1 MFESLNDKLG
11 SIFDALRGQGKLNE
25 DHVND
30 AMREIRVALL
40 EADVALPVVKAFIET
55 IKERAIGQAVIKSVS
70 PAQQVVKIVNDG
82 LIELLGSTQA
92 ELNFGKSPSVFLMAG
107 LQGSGKTTSAAKL
120 AHFLKTKQR
129 KKILLASL
137 DIYRP
142 AAQEQLAILGQQ
154 INVDTLDIVAGEK
167 PLDITKR
174 ALEKGR
180 MGFYDVVILD
190 SAGRLSIDDALMQEL
205 SSVRD
210 LAKPIETL
218 LVADAMTGQDAVNT
232 AAIFNE
238 RIGVTGII
246 LTRIDGDAR
255 GGAAV
260 AMRAVTGCPIKF
272 LGVGEKWDALE
283 IFHPDRIVGRILGM
297 GDVVSLVEKAT
308 ETIDKAQA
316 EKMAKKLQ
324 KGKFDFEDLLAQ
336 MQQMQNMGGMGAI
349 MKMLPG
355 LGKVAKQMEGA
366 IDENVFK
373 RQQALILSMTPKE
386 RRNPDLLNAS
396 RRRRIA
402 MGAGL
407 NVHELNKLVKQQQQM
422 ETMMKRIKKMGMG
435 GMMNMAKGLMGEKDI
450 ALMEADMA
458 GHAPLE
464 FGAGG
469 KGVDLNP
476 DVLKEMSQKMQLGG
490 LSGGLP
496 PALQNL
502 GRSGLPNS
510 LLNNNSFGSFN
521 TKKKK

>member
-1 MFESLNDKLG
+1 
-11 SIFDALRGQGKLNE
+11 
-25 DHVND
+25 
-30 AMREIRVALL
+30 
-40 EADVALPVVKAFIET
+40 
-55 IKERAIGQAVIKSVS
+55 
-70 PAQQVVKIVNDG
+70 
-82 LIELLGSTQA
+82 
-92 ELNFGKSPSVFLMAG
+92 
-107 LQGSGKTTSAAKL
+107 
-120 AHFLKTKQR
+120 
-129 KKILLASL
+129 
-137 DIYRP
+137 
-142 AAQEQLAILGQQ
+142 
-154 INVDTLDIVAGEK
+154 
-167 PLDITKR
+167 
-174 ALEKGR
+174 
-180 MGFYDVVILD
+180 
-190 SAGRLSIDDALMQEL
+190 
-205 SSVRD
+205 
-210 LAKPIETL
+210 
-218 LVADAMTGQDAVNT
+218 
-232 AAIFNE
+232 
-238 RIGVTGII
+238 
-246 LTRIDGDAR
+246 
-255 GGAAV
+255 
-260 AMRAVTGCPIKF
+260 
-272 LGVGEKWDALE
+272 
-283 IFHPDRIVGRILGM
+283 
-297 GDVVSLVEKAT
+297 
-308 ETIDKAQA
+308 
-316 EKMAKKLQ
+316 
-324 KGKFDFEDLLAQ
+324 
-336 MQQMQNMGGMGAI
+336 